1 MARNAAASIYFKLW
15 DKYHAKDCNTDETEE
30 EMLNDGIEV
39 ARFVKTDE
47 LGNTKNTLYDI
58 IYTGN
63 DVVLS
68 EQVRCGAR
76 TDIKAI
82 ARVSRLGYIEFCD
95 KVNVLYR
102 KRAAIRKR

>member
-15 DKYHAKDCNTDETEE
+15 DKYNAKNCNIDATEE
-30 EMLNDGIEV
+30 EMLNNGIEV
-39 ARFVKTDE
+39 ARFINTDE

-68 EQVRCGAR
+68 ERVSCGAR
-76 TDIKAI
+76 TDIKAV
-82 ARVSRLGYIEFCD
+82 ARVSRMGYIDFCD
-95 KVNVLYR
+95 RVNILYR
-102 KRAAIRKR
+102 KRASVRKR